1 MKIKDRI
8 LKEFR
13 KKGNAIWLVIIF
25 GYAFSI
31 PSGLASENLSANL
44 LVFASSLL
52 LLLKSADYLV
62 SGSSR
67 MASYFGIS
75 PLIIGIT
82 VVAFGTSLPE
92 LTVSSIANYAGSAD
106 ISIANI
112 VGSNISNICLVL
124 GIAAIL
130 APIAINRKIFRFD
143 IPFMVGVTMLLPI
156 LTMGMFFEGTSIYMI
171 GLIDCIILLGLFAF
185 FTHTQVNEAKHTH
198 AEKKGVCRTKACTK
212 KRQSRLLSYLLVV
225 CFGLTFLIVSAGLL
239 VESSINIAQLFGV
252 PEAIIGLTMVAIG
265 TSLPELATNVVAAFK
280 KKLQLA
286 IGNVI
291 GSNIFN
297 ILLVIGATSV
307 IKPITNISS
316 STVLLDMPV
325 MIGVTALVVA
335 LMWTR
340 KKLTRTDGM
349 LLLGVYVVYLTFIFT
364 RLIPG

>member
-8 LKEFR
+8 LRELS

-25 GYAFSI
+25 GYALSI
-31 PSGLASENLSANL
+31 PSGLASESLSANL
-44 LVFASSLL
+44 LVFVSSLL

-62 SGSSR
+62 SGASR
-67 MASYFGIS
+67 IAVFFGIS

-92 LTVSSIANYAGSAD
+92 LTVSTIANLAGSAD
-106 ISIANI
+106 ISVANI

-130 APIAINRKIFRFD
+130 APIAINRNIFRFD
-143 IPFMVGVTMLLPI
+143 IPFLVGVTMLLPI
-156 LTMGMFFEGTSIYMI
+156 LTMGMFFEGTSLYVI
-171 GLIDCIILLGLFAF
+171 GLIDGIILIGVFAF
-185 FTHTQVNEAKHTH
+185 FMYAQETYAMEEHHHKKVQH
-198 AEKKGVCRTKACTK
+198 ATKAVRERRRNK
-212 KRQSRLLSYLLVV
+212 LLGYLLVV
-225 CFGLTFLIVSAGLL
+225 CFGLTFLIISAGLL

-280 KKLQLA
+280 KKLQIA
-286 IGNVI
+286 VGNVI

-297 ILLVIGATSV
+297 ILLVLGTASV

-325 MIGVTALVVA
+325 MIGVTALLVI

-340 KKLTRTDGM
+340 KKLSRIDGM
-349 LLLGVYVVYLTFIFT
+349 LLVGIYIVYLVFIAT
-364 RLIPG
+364 RLISG